1 MKILRKIYYA
11 ISFVLFYL
19 SKLVQANLSIAWDII
34 TPVLKIQPAFIIIDI
49 DLKSDKGI
57 LLFSNLVS
65 MTPGTL
71 SANINTEKTKMD
83 VHILYAQ
90 QKDKIVEELKYIQHK
105 IKQLTL

>member
-1 MKILRKIYYA
+1 MKIFRKIYYA

-19 SKLVQANLSIAWDII
+19 LKLVQANIIIAWDII
-34 TPVLKIQPAFIIIDI
+34 TPVLKIQPAFITIDI

-71 SANINTEKTKMD
+71 SANINNEKTKMD

-90 QKDKIVEELKYIQHK
+90 QKEKIVEEITFIQQK
-105 IKQLTL
+105 IKQLTS